1 MHAQMFLRKI
11 PKYKIPKLNKEFYS
25 KIIVDYIS
33 SNPPFHLDSTSDT
46 ASSKSS
52 LLESEGEEG
61 YSSLGGTYVLMN
73 SLQSESHSDSDSED
87 DSCCLV
93 LDLV

>member
-1 MHAQMFLRKI
+1 MHANIFETNIKTQDSKNKLKSFI
-11 PKYKIPKLNKEFYS
+11 P

-33 SNPPFHLDSTSDT
+33 SYPTFHLDSTSET

-61 YSSLGGTYVLMN
+61 YSSLGGTYVLKN
-73 SLQSESHSDSDSED
+73 SFQSESHSDSDSD
-87 DSCCLV
+87 KDSCCLV